1 MGLGKLPGD
10 IAMGLVLAIVNQKG
24 GVGKSTTAVNL
35 GACLAER
42 SHRILLVDMDPQA
55 NATSGLGV
63 RKREVLVSMYDVLI
77 RGEPLEGIILG
88 TPVGNLDLAPASIHL
103 AGAEVELVNATG
115 REARLRAALAPV
127 RERYDLLLVDCP
139 PSLGLL
145 TVNALVAADEAMIPI
160 QCEYYALEG
169 LSQLVDSIA
178 LVRRHLNPSLRIGG
192 VLLTMFDARTNLSQQ
207 VVDEVR
213 RYFKEKVFETVI
225 PRSVRLAEAPSYGQ
239 PITRYDPSC
248 RGAEAYRNLAKEVES
263 RAGLL
268 TRVP

>member
-1 MGLGKLPGD
+1 MG
-10 IAMGLVLAIVNQKG
+10 IVLTIVNQKG

-42 SHRILLVDMDPQA
+42 SHRILLIDMDPQA
-55 NATSGLGV
+55 NATSGVGV
-63 RKREVLVSMYDVLI
+63 RKRDVVVSMYDVLI
-77 RGEPLEGIILG
+77 RGEPMEGVILP
-88 TPVGNLDLAPASIHL
+88 TPVMNLDLAPASIHL
-103 AGAEVELVNATG
+103 AGAEVELVTAPG
-115 REARLRAALAPV
+115 REGRLRAALSPL
-127 RERYDLLLVDCP
+127 REKYDLLLVDCP

-145 TVNALVAADEAMIPI
+145 TVNALVAADETIIPI

-178 LVRRHLNPSLRIGG
+178 LVRRHLNPNLRIGG
-192 VLLTMFDARTNLSQQ
+192 VLLTMYDARTNLSQQ

-239 PITRYDPSC
+239 PIILYDSSC

>member
-1 MGLGKLPGD
+1 MGF
-10 IAMGLVLAIVNQKG
+10 VLTIVNQKG

-63 RKREVLVSMYDVLI
+63 RKREVLASMYDVLI
-77 RGEPLEGIILG
+77 RGEPMEGIILR
-88 TPVGNLDLAPASIHL
+88 TPVVNLDLAPASIHL
-103 AGAEVELVNATG
+103 AGAEVELVNATE
-115 REARLRAALAPV
+115 RESRLRAALAPV

-145 TVNALVAADEAMIPI
+145 TVNALVAADEAIIPI

-213 RYFKEKVFETVI
+213 RYFKEKVFGTVI

-239 PITRYDPSC
+239 PITLYDPSC